1 MFKLNMDYVGIS
13 PKARTAQRM
22 LVDYS
27 MRETRKQD
35 YEPRLTQLSTPT
47 KDGFTIFDNDDMIRV
62 MISDLP
68 VEAAWQEII
77 DGYKEKGLDRMI
89 EEVNARARELGIE

>member
-1 MFKLNMDYVGIS
+1 
-13 PKARTAQRM
+13 
-22 LVDYS
+22 
-27 MRETRKQD
+27 MRETRKQA

-47 KDGFTIFDNDDMIRV
+47 KDGFTTFYNDDMIRV

-68 VEAAWQEII
+68 VEAAWQGII

-89 EEVNARARELGIE
+89 EEVNAEARELGIE